1 MQELSQLVE
10 QAVGGNRDA
19 FAELVRRYRGLV
31 FSICFRRTGNWADS
45 EDLTQEVFIAAHRG
59 LASLKEPEKLAAWLR
74 GVADNVCKMHWRK
87 QPCGLVP
94 LGEEEPASEAR
105 SGHARSL
112 ELADVL
118 HRALSEIP
126 ETGREVVSLH
136 YLGGY
141 SYAEISALC
150 GLSENTVRSR
160 LHEARRQLKT
170 RLLRTVEEL
179 CECDRD
185 ADHTLQCVLDRCG
198 TDTCECAGRLQGE

>member
-1 MQELSQLVE
+1 MQDVTQLVE
-10 QAVGGNRDA
+10 QAAEGDRDA

-31 FSICFRRTGNWADS
+31 FSICFRRTGNWDDS
-45 EDLTQEVFIAAHRG
+45 EDLTQEVFVAAHRG

-74 GVADNVCKMHWRK
+74 GVAENACKMHWRK
-87 QPCGLVP
+87 QPRGLVP
-94 LGEEEPASEAR
+94 LEEEPASEAR

-118 HRALSEIP
+118 HRALGEIP

-150 GLSENTVRSR
+150 GLPERTVRSR
-160 LHEARRQLKT
+160 LHEARGQLKA
-170 RLLRTVEEL
+170 RLLRTVAEL
-179 CECDRD
+179 CECRQD
-185 ADHTLQCVLDRCG
+185 ADHTLRCVLDRCG
-198 TDTCECAGRLQGE
+198 TDTCECAGRLQGD